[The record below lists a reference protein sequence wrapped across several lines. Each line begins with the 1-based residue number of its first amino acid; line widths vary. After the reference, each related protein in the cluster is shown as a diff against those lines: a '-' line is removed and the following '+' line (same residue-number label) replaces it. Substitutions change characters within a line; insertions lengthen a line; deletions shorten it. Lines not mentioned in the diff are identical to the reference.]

1 MVGSSVCSDKK
12 RRRDCLG
19 VPAPKRLMQRL
30 RNFGT
35 LFHEAFAFGTHR
47 AFSILPP
54 FAYLSTNDHTPILL
68 RFAEIGRWRGVGC
81 EGHSTKYRR
90 RRSPTAP
97 EIAGCQH

>member
-19 VPAPKRLMQRL
+19 VPAPARLMQRL

-35 LFHEAFAFGTHR
+35 LFHEAFALGTHR

-54 FAYLSTNDHTPILL
+54 FAYLSTNEHTPILL
-68 RFAEIGRWRGVGC
+68 RFAEIGRGEGGSDARGIRPKTDAVGP
-81 EGHSTKYRR
+81 RR
-90 RRSPTAP
+90 RRR
-97 EIAGCQH
+97 